1 MALPLAGVT
10 IVDFTRILSGP
21 FATMILADLGAA
33 VIKIERPGSGDGARA
48 LPPLKDGKSGYFA
61 AVNRGKRSLALDF
74 DVDADRALLD
84 RIIARADVL
93 VENFRPG
100 VMDRRGLGW
109 DVLHARHPELI
120 YASVTGFGQTG
131 PDARRAAY
139 DVIVQARAGLMGRTG
154 TPDTPRRAGSSF
166 GDLSGGMFLAQGILA
181 ALYDRARTGLG
192 RRVDVGML
200 DAQLALMEQAVPQ
213 EAIAATPPP
222 HPSRHPTIAPCE
234 AILASDGPFVLA
246 AGTEAQFERLCL
258 VLDLPIAGDARFADN
273 AARLANARLLNRLI
287 EAATRAGGGTR
298 CGWACGGRGAT
309 RAPTCWT
316 VTGAPASR
324 RRAIP
329 SRCRAWK
336 TRPRAPPPPSLTATG
351 RTSCAGWTRVDQGA
365 RRCRPARAISPPAR
379 RRATC
384 RWPAAP
390 AWRP

>member
-1 MALPLAGVT
+1 MSLPLAGVT

-273 AARLANARLLNRLI
+273 AARLANARLLKRLI
-287 EAATRAGGGTR
+287 EAVTLDHTRSHWLSRMTAAGVPCAPIQMMDQVMKDPQLAAR
-298 CGWACGGRGAT
+298 NMIVDVLDRYGR
-309 RAPTCWT
+309 
-316 VTGAPASR
+316 ASFK
-324 RRAIP
+324 A
-329 SRCRAWK
+329 
-336 TRPRAPPPPSLTATG
+336 
-351 RTSCAGWTRVDQGA
+351 AGNPIKMSGMED
-365 RRCRPARAISPPAR
+365 PPAR
-379 RRATC
+379 
-384 RWPAAP
+384 PAAP
-390 AWRP
+390 ELDGNRADILRWLDKG